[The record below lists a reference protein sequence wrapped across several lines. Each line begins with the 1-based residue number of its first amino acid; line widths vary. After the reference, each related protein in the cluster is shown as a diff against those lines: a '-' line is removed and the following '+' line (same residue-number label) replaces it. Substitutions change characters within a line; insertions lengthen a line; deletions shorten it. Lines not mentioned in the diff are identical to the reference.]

1 MPDHE
6 ESPPPVAFGTGLLKP
21 VNPEELTLGG
31 PVSGAPVSASPAPEA
46 PTMGTAQA
54 TVSQFTFQ
62 YVHSGK
68 TYKAVI
74 THSSL
79 TGYDISLEKWAGSGW
94 LPSMST
100 LKRSLL
106 SAFIVQQATAQA
118 MKAALWTEPASTG
131 MTPGPLMGEE
141 AKPEYTPDAEVP
153 IAADVQTKQPVK
165 G

>member
-31 PVSGAPVSASPAPEA
+31 PVSGAPISASPAPEA

-62 YVHSGK
+62 YVYSGK

-74 THSSL
+74 THSYL
-79 TGYDISLEKWAGSGW
+79 TGYDINLEKWAGSGW
-94 LPSMST
+94 IPSTST

-118 MKAALWTEPASTG
+118 MKGQASEKPAKAASGAAASEPQ
-131 MTPGPLMGEE
+131 
-141 AKPEYTPDAEVP
+141 YTPDAEVT
-153 IAADVQTKQPVK
+153 IAADGQTKQPVK